1 MADSSSRRSVGC
13 WSVGAVSID
22 AANASKPGTISLPAA
37 GLPVPASSAVT
48 CAVRLDQLRYEY
60 AAPGNLVG
68 SHDDQ
73 VESQPVA
80 RHVLQIADQF
90 DQVGWCLI
98 EDDHGSQS
106 TIVERALEVR
116 GPEGI
121 MVGLAEQLS

>member
-1 MADSSSRRSVGC
+1 LVSRRGFDRRSERLEAG
-13 WSVGAVSID
+13 D
-22 AANASKPGTISLPAA
+22 DLAA
-37 GLPVPASSAVT
+37 GRRFAGAGQFGGDL

-60 AAPGNLVG
+60 AAAGDLVG
-68 SHDDQ
+68 GHDDQ

-80 RHVLQIADQF
+80 RHVLQIADQL

-98 EDDHGSQS
+98 EDDHGSQP